1 MGLKGFPAPKYH
13 YFLLKMAPS
22 TYFFVLNSKM
32 ASKITLGHSLM
43 TQNAPS
49 RLYPVYQFWQ
59 VSKVECA
66 KQGVFL
72 EGKIG
77 KTEKKIQKFLLSQI
91 IQNIILINYIPIKA
105 ILTPLVSRKNAKNCQ
120 NGCFLSFLTCFRL
133 ISWLFKIQWLV
144 FIIVWVQWRVIETLK
159 LSKKPF

>member
-1 MGLKGFPAPKYH
+1 MLCAVMGLKGFPAPKYH

-49 RLYPVYQFWQ
+49 RLYPVYQIWQ
-59 VSKVECA
+59 VSKMECA

-77 KTEKKIQKFLLSQI
+77 KMPKKKFKNFYRPKWSIRSCWSIMYIGLVCWVRWFHGKTPKTVKMADFCHFLP
-91 IQNIILINYIPIKA
+91 ILD
-105 ILTPLVSRKNAKNCQ
+105 Q
-120 NGCFLSFLTCFRL
+120 
-133 ISWLFKIQWLV
+133 
-144 FIIVWVQWRVIETLK
+144 
-159 LSKKPF
+159 